1 MFGDL
6 IGFAVTACAAW
17 GLAEYYIRIRRMAL
31 PSIVLL
37 LAFIPSATAVM
48 AFLYLSAADIRE
60 LPIND
65 LVWFNF
71 IVNRY
76 SLDSFIYKVKPV
88 ASGN

>member
-1 MFGDL
+1 MNNY
-6 IGFAVTACAAW
+6 
-17 GLAEYYIRIRRMAL
+17 LATVE
-31 PSIVLL
+31 PQS
-37 LAFIPSATAVM
+37 
-48 AFLYLSAADIRE
+48 
-60 LPIND
+60 